1 MIYSDWIPG
10 PKIWARLARVVPEV
24 RKSGSDSR
32 SSRRHWAPVAMLA
45 FPVGHRDSTDTSDG
59 LVRAID
65 P

>member
-32 SSRRHWAPVAMLA
+32 SSRRHWAHSGNA
-45 FPVGHRDSTDTSDG
+45 G
-59 LVRAID
+59 LPSR